1 MHRGPGRPRIPRS
14 KGPSE
19 LASESAKRKK
29 REWYTT
35 EKARI
40 SEEMSSKRVQL
51 HHRELLA
58 YLKWKAKDRMHK
70 WRDKT
75 YLPFIEARTFV
86 R

>member
-14 KGPSE
+14 KGP
-19 LASESAKRKK
+19 SESAKRKK

>member
-1 MHRGPGRPRIPRS
+1 M
-14 KGPSE
+14 
-19 LASESAKRKK
+19 
-29 REWYTT
+29 
-35 EKARI
+35 
-40 SEEMSSKRVQL
+40 

-58 YLKWKAKDRMHK
+58 YLKWKAKDRMLK